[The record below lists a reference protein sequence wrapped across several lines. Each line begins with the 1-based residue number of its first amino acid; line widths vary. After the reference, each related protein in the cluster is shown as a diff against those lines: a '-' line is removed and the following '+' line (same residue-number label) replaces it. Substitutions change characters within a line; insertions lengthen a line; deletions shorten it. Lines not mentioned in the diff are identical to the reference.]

1 MASRRGATRAPSAGL
16 PAEGPTGQV
25 FGVRH
30 LSPLGAW
37 HLERLLDRVDPTAVL
52 IEGPSDASPLIEHFL
67 HRKTKPPIAILAFT
81 RAPPI
86 RSILFPLAAYS
97 PEWIAATWAAR
108 KKRLVRFMDLPASV
122 FLGLEAAPAPAEG
135 PPPSTDTQRYLDD
148 PWEEIARV
156 TGDPHH
162 EVWWERQ
169 FEQLTDEGAYQEAIL
184 ELGQGLRSLRD
195 ETDTE
200 RQETLL
206 REAFMRREIRRTVAE
221 GHDPDRLVVV
231 CGAYHAPALRWEIP
245 PMDDARLAALPSPP
259 VNLALMPYS
268 YRRLSSR
275 SGYGAGNHAPAYY
288 QALWEEASAGTSA
301 RLPARYMT
309 ELASKLRAAGMI
321 RSSAEVIEAVRLATA
336 LAALHQD
343 RVAPTLAELRDAAV
357 ALLARGDRDAIAR
370 HLDAVEIGDA
380 IGSLPPGVAQTA
392 IQEDFHRW
400 ILDLKLSDYLK
411 DKEQVIKGRADRGQ
425 ALDLREDRFAK
436 SQEAAFRDRRVA
448 VFLRRLDALEIGFAQ
463 DRTTEADRSE
473 NTFKERWSARWS
485 PDCEVRLAEC
495 SLLGD
500 SVELAATRRLSDRL
514 AQATDAADAAR
525 IVEQGRRCALP
536 ALFSEALRHLQQ
548 LAVTD
553 SSFPSVARA
562 ARSMASMSRFR
573 EVDDVDTSPA
583 RPLAAQL
590 FLRAVLLVG
599 PAARCDDDAASE
611 LGRAMADVSFVAF
624 LEDLGEPLPT
634 DRWHEALHALAD
646 DDLAHPF
653 AVGVACA
660 LLLEA
665 GVLDDQRLDQRIA
678 RRISPGMDPSRCAGF
693 FEGLASRNRMALLSR
708 RLLWSSMS
716 AFLEQLDDGA
726 FLRALPGL
734 RRAFA
739 SFTAG
744 EARRVADTLAELWG
758 EGAAAL
764 AQAIETRI
772 DDDEV
777 RQLQEDLGDLGDL
790 EL

>member
-1 MASRRGATRAPSAGL
+1 M
-16 PAEGPTGQV
+16 GQV
-25 FGVRH
+25 FGIRH

-37 HLERLLDRVDPTAVL
+37 HLERLLDRVDPTTVL

-67 HRKTKPPIAILAFT
+67 HKKTRPPIAILAFT
-81 RAPPI
+81 HAPPI

-97 PEWIAATWAAR
+97 PEWVAATWAAR
-108 KKRLVRFMDLPASV
+108 KKRLVRFLDLPASV
-122 FLGLEAAPAPAEG
+122 FLGLEATPATAEV
-135 PPPSTDTQRYLDD
+135 PPPPTDTQRYLDD
-148 PWEEIARV
+148 PWQEIARL

-169 FEQLTDEGAYQEAIL
+169 FEQLTAENAYQEAL
-184 ELGQGLRSLRD
+184 YELGQGLRSLRN
-195 ETDTE
+195 ETGTE

-206 REAFMRREIRRTVAE
+206 REAFMRREIRRAVAE
-221 GHDPDRLVVV
+221 GHDPARLVVV
-231 CGAYHAPALRWEIP
+231 CGAYHAPALRWELP
-245 PMDDARLAALPSPP
+245 PMDDAQLSALTSPP
-259 VNLALMPYS
+259 IKLALMPYS

-288 QALWEEASAGTSA
+288 QALWEETSAGTST
-301 RLPARYMT
+301 RLPARYLT
-309 ELASKLRAAGMI
+309 EVASRLRAAGMI
-321 RSSAEVIEAVRLATA
+321 RSSAEVIEAVRLASA

-343 RVAPTLAELRDAAV
+343 RIAPTLAELRDAAV
-357 ALLARGDRDAIAR
+357 TLLGRGDQDSIAR

-380 IGSLPPGVAQTA
+380 IGALPPGVAQTA

-400 ILDLKLSDYLK
+400 IQALGLSDYLK
-411 DKEQVIKGRADRGQ
+411 DKEQIVKGRADKGQ
-425 ALDLREDRFAK
+425 ALDLREDRFVK
-436 SQEAAFRDRRVA
+436 DRDSAFRDRRVA
-448 VFLRRLDALEIGFAQ
+448 VFLRRLDALEIGFASDQTTEQ
-463 DRTTEADRSE
+463 DRIQ
-473 NTFKERWSARWS
+473 NTFKERWLARWS

-500 SVELAATRRLSDRL
+500 SIELATTRRLSDRL
-514 AQATDAADAAR
+514 AQATDAAEAAR

-536 ALFSEALRHLQQ
+536 AVFHEALRHLQQ

-562 ARSMASMSRFR
+562 ARSLASLSRFR
-573 EVDDVDTSPA
+573 EVDDLDASPA
-583 RPLAAQL
+583 RPLVAQL
-590 FLRAVLLVG
+590 FLRAVLLLG
-599 PAARCDDDAASE
+599 PAARCNEEAAAVV
-611 LGRAMADVSFVAF
+611 GRTMADVAFVA
-624 LEDLGEPLPT
+624 LLDDLGEPLPT
-634 DRWHEALHALAD
+634 DRWNEALHALAD

-653 AVGVACA
+653 VVGVACA

-665 GVLDDQRLDQRIA
+665 GAIDDQRLDQRIA
-678 RRISPGMDPSRCAGF
+678 RRISPGMEPSRCAGF

-708 RLLWSSMS
+708 RLLWSSLS
-716 AFLEQLDDGA
+716 TFLEQLDDAA

-739 SFTAG
+739 SFTTG
-744 EARRVADTLAELWG
+744 EARRVADLLAELWG

-772 DDDEV
+772 DDDEA